1 MWYIFDYTVNL
12 NATNCGKR
20 RHSIPADHEHI
31 DYIIILI
38 GMVVYMNGYKKST
51 KAYDNN
57 LTICYRLIDANFL
70 YLTGQF

>member
-1 MWYIFDYTVNL
+1 
-12 NATNCGKR
+12 
-20 RHSIPADHEHI
+20 
-31 DYIIILI
+31 
-38 GMVVYMNGYKKST
+38 MNGYKKST